1 MLFDLHNRYPSVEF
15 CFNNKSVIIRYWGGL
30 KFDKVV
36 LNGEI
41 NKKNEAFKQRV
52 IEVVLNNS
60 EIIMDV
66 DGYYYYLPNTKS
78 IGSMNSHEL
87 RIIADYLDEINKP
100 LEDQLEKD
108 FKSSKHYL
116 E

>member
-41 NKKNEAFKQRV
+41 SKKNEAFKQRV
-52 IEVVLNNS
+52 IEILLKRE

-66 DGYYYYLPNTKS
+66 DGCYYYLPNS
-78 IGSMNSHEL
+78 ESRGHMSSYQL